1 MIMKTT
7 HTVNGMEG
15 IKQAIPHVARTIG
28 SLSNYNRVIRIGSA
42 IVILPDT
49 DRTKEATSQEVLKA
63 MGVRNLVQEFPQEE
77 ILHKYAITDRT
88 GDYEGIWG
96 LTEEQHRLMQEII
109 EHGYL
114 LDDDTRFELL
124 DNNDVKRI

>member
-1 MIMKTT
+1 MNIKTT

-28 SLSNYNRVIRIGSA
+28 SVNNYNRVIRIGSA

-49 DRTKEATSQEVLKA
+49 DRTKEATLPEVLKA
-63 MGVRNLVQEFPQEE
+63 MGIKMQNAQEE
-77 ILHKYAITDRT
+77 KLYKYAITDCT

-96 LTEEQHRLMQEII
+96 LTEDQNRLMKAII
-109 EHGYL
+109 DQGYL
-114 LDDDTRFELL
+114 LDDDTRFKPL
-124 DNNDVKRI
+124 DDNDIKRI